1 MTDIK
6 SSDLSDVPIHSYYGP
21 KNPSIPANTLQMQVH
36 SLKHLAH
43 QEIIKRRGQQLDFEF
58 FKSIATNPKTPEYS
72 GYNTRQIRELEAL
85 KGKKTIAV
93 YTPFIDLTQQQ
104 S

>member
-1 MTDIK
+1 MLLTQPSGDEHIEQQLTFPKLKMTDIK

-58 FKSIATNPKTPEYS
+58 FKSIATKPKTPEYS
-72 GYNTRQIRELEAL
+72 GYNTR
-85 KGKKTIAV
+85 
-93 YTPFIDLTQQQ
+93 
-104 S
+104 

>member
-1 MTDIK
+1 
-6 SSDLSDVPIHSYYGP
+6 
-21 KNPSIPANTLQMQVH
+21 MQVH

-72 GYNTRQIRELEAL
+72 GYNTR
-85 KGKKTIAV
+85 
-93 YTPFIDLTQQQ
+93 
-104 S
+104 